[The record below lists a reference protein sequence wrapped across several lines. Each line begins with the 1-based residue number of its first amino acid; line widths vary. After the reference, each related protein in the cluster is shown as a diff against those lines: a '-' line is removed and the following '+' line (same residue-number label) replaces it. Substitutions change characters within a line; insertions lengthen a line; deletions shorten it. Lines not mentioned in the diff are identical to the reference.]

1 VIEIIPPAVD
11 TDLQA
16 PGLHKFGVNVD
27 LFADHVFEEL
37 EKGENEIAYGTAL
50 GASQASGAEL
60 SEIFDR
66 MNSQF
71 H

>member
-27 LFADHVFEEL
+27 EFADHVFAEL
-37 EKGENEIAYGTAL
+37 KAGKTEVAYGTAL
-50 GASQASGAEL
+50 AASKAPPEALAEIYN
-60 SEIFDR
+60 S
-66 MNSQF
+66 MNTAF
-71 H
+71 K